1 MRNFKI
7 LKDLHLQLRGEMF
20 NAFNHG
26 QFQIG
31 SQSLAES
38 MSAPTGSATTPTVT
52 YTPASQFGRVS
63 ANPSRVA
70 QVAVKLI
77 F

>member
-1 MRNFKI
+1 
-7 LKDLHLQLRGEMF
+7 MF

-26 QFQIG
+26 QFSLG
-31 SQSLAES
+31 GQSLAQS
-38 MSAPTGSATTPTVT
+38 DSAPSGSGTTPVVT

-63 ANPSRVA
+63 ADPTRIA
-70 QVAVKLI
+70 QVAAKLI